1 MLEKEK
7 DFIARFKARASHA
20 AQVQSRVKKLEKID
34 LIEPPKEERTVKF
47 EFQKPPRSGDEVV
60 KLQGVTKVLA
70 MAVTFFVVDRATY
83 PSTDAGETAFK
94 NERQRV
100 GAVLRSHA
108 AEAGLGK
115 IGIDWHPVGNY
126 PQVSLKG

>member
-1 MLEKEK
+1 MADKGNPYGE
-7 DFIARFKARASHA
+7 
-20 AQVQSRVKKLEKID
+20 VID
-34 LIEPPKEERTVKF
+34 LSAGGTIAKGSRGAVKTYEPDLLELLR
-47 EFQKPPRSGDEVV
+47 
-60 KLQGVTKVLA
+60 GVTKVLA
-70 MAVTFFVVDRATY
+70 MAVTFYVVDRATY

-94 NERQRV
+94 NERQRI

-126 PQVSLKG
+126 PQVHLKT

>member
-1 MLEKEK
+1 MSESK
-7 DFIARFKARASHA
+7 SNPYG
-20 AQVQSRVKKLEKID
+20 QVID
-34 LIEPPKEERTVKF
+34 LSTQSIQKGSRGAVKTY
-47 EFQKPPRSGDEVV
+47 ESDLVELLR
-60 KLQGVTKVLA
+60 GVTKVLA

-94 NERQRV
+94 NERQRI

-115 IGIDWHPVGNY
+115 IGIDWHPEGNY
-126 PQVSLKG
+126 PQVHLKT